1 MSLKDLE
8 KYQESGANNPKY
20 FDSPD
25 QQVSMKKQL
34 EDKEK
39 AKKRR
44 KEHAE
49 SLESEWVKQIWSN
62 IQKRYIPEWEWND
75 EMIEKEQELREF
87 LFGN

>member
-1 MSLKDLE
+1 MSELE
-8 KYQESGANNPKY
+8 KYQETGRRTPTDFNAK
-20 FDSPD
+20 D
-25 QQVSMKKQL
+25 QQVSMS
-34 EDKEK
+34 EEIREKEIRME
-39 AKKRR
+39 RR
-44 KEHAE
+44 KQHAE